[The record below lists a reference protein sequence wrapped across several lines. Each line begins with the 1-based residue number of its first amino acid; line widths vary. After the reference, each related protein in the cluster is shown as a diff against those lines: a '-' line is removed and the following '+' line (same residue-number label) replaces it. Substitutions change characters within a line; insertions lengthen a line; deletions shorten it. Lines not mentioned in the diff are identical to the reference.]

1 MAVEVT
7 LRLLPVP
14 ECYRT
19 ILAAYDRVEDAG
31 EAVSRIVASGL
42 LPGAMEIM
50 DRLAIEAA
58 EAAEVSPPPA
68 PLRRELQASE
78 SGEVGRSRPG

>member
-1 MAVEVT
+1 MGAFLQGHRDLGPLGRHALDSDRVGAHWLKVT
-7 LRLLPVP
+7 RAPRGPERRLL
-14 ECYRT
+14 
-19 ILAAYDRVEDAG
+19 
-31 EAVSRIVASGL
+31 
-42 LPGAMEIM
+42 
-50 DRLAIEAA
+50 EAA